1 MAYTGYIYKITNKI
15 NGKSY
20 IGKTNNIK
28 RRWNEHKWGKGN
40 TAILNKAFKKYGVD
54 NFEFSLLEERKF
66 KSINELNEI
75 LSQMEIDYIAKYNTF
90 KKGYN
95 ATLGGE
101 GTIGHFVSEST
112 RRKFSILAKE
122 RCKSE
127 EYRKKLSDTMKGKHL
142 SPETKEKIKKA
153 LANRDPSV
161 YKKIGLKLK
170 GKPREHEMIMKAAAK
185 RRKPILQYDKYGN
198 FLKEYSGAIEI
209 GYNTAANIIACCKG
223 KISSAY
229 GYIWRYKKEKDYP
242 LHIDVSNN
250 ARAQFYKAVLQFSKE
265 GKLIATYDSILKAS
279 LATDIKRRAISNCLY
294 GWSKTAGGYI
304 WKFKEEM
311 EDVA

>member
-1 MAYTGYIYKITNKI
+1 MTYIGYIYKITNKI

-20 IGKTNNIK
+20 IGKTNDIV
-28 RRWNEHKWGKGN
+28 RRWKEHRYGHGG
-40 TAILNKAFKKYGVD
+40 TAILSKAFAKYGLD
-54 NFEFSLLEERKF
+54 NFEFSIICEHDYHTKEEMNKKLSELEVY
-66 KSINELNEI
+66 
-75 LSQMEIDYIAKYNTF
+75 YIGVYNTF

-95 ATLGGE
+95 ATIGGDGISFYSHSQETIEKIKESNRGKKASEAKKQKISAAKLGQ
-101 GTIGHFVSEST
+101 HHSS
-112 RRKFSILAKE
+112 
-122 RCKSE
+122 
-127 EYRKKLSDTMKGKHL
+127 
-142 SPETKEKIKKA
+142 ETKEKIRQA
-153 LANRDPSV
+153 LLNRDPV
-161 YKKIGLKLK
+161 IYDKISAKMK
-170 GKPREHEMIMKAAAK
+170 GRHRDHDMIMKAAAK

-198 FLKEYSGAIEI
+198 FLKEYSGAIDL
-209 GYNTAANIIACCKG
+209 GYNTTANIIACCKG

-265 GKLIATYDSILKAS
+265 GNLIATYDSILKAS

-304 WKFKEEM
+304 WRFKEEM